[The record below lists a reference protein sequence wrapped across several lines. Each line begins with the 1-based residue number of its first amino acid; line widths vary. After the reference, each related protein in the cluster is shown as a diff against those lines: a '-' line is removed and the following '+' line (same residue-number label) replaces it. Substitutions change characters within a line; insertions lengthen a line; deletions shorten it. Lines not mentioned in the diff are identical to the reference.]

1 MKKVRFLQNGIER
14 EGELLRDHIVADGE
28 NIQLDSIK
36 WLPPCKPKNIIGLA
50 LNYPGH
56 AKELSMQATE
66 EIVLFMKPTSSLIGD
81 GWNIIYPRGVKNM
94 HYEGELAVVVGKK
107 LRYSSRKD
115 AMQGIAGYTI
125 ANDVTARDFIT
136 NFFRPPVKAKGFDT
150 FLPLGRSLTTSDEIS
165 DPYSLEIVTRVNGEE
180 RQRGKTSEMV
190 HKIDEILE
198 YITSFMTLSEGDVIL
213 TGTPSGIS
221 TVKPGDKIEVSISS
235 LGKLTNSVE
244 AEKYDAAK
252 GVQFI

>member
-1 MKKVRFLQNGIER
+1 MKKVRFLKNGIEK
-14 EGELLRDHIVADGE
+14 EGELLKDHILSDGE
-28 NIQLDSIK
+28 NIELDSIE
-36 WLPPCKPKNIIGLA
+36 WLPPCKPRNIIGLA
-50 LNYPGH
+50 LNYPEH

-66 EIVLFMKPTSSLIGD
+66 EIVLFMKPTSTLIGN
-81 GWNIIYPRGVKNM
+81 GEEIIYPRGVRNV

-107 LRYSSRKD
+107 LRYASKKD

-125 ANDVTARDFIT
+125 ADDVTARDFIT

-150 FLPLGRSLTTSDEIS
+150 FLPLGPALTTSDEVS

-180 RQRGKTSEMV
+180 KQRGKTSEMV

-198 YITSFMTLSEGDVIL
+198 YITSFMTLSEGDIIL

-221 TVKPGDKIEVSISS
+221 PVRPGDKIEVSIGF
-235 LGKLTNSVE
+235 LGKLTNNVSE
-244 AEKYDAAK
+244 EKFDAAK
-252 GVQFI
+252 EF